1 MDSLFNYSQALSSF
15 QQAKSEKEQEASEKL
30 QAAREKAQEFTMP
43 FETLGFES
51 LGGVIKKSVKA
62 IGKEGLAKAGITEER
77 ANRYIKAYNSGGTK
91 GIMRELGKDKDQ
103 LVKQFTPLPQPDEPD
118 EPDLPKQK
126 VDDLLPSEF
135 ESQEADIKSA
145 LKDDVKNLTGKQQQ
159 EFAEKVTKRYV
170 KDIDGEFGGDK
181 NLANQYNLNQVQRTL
196 EEVRGDKPKFS
207 INSLTKSEYQDP
219 DVGPILRGAVQDDI
233 DKLEPAYRQKFNQV
247 MNDRVATPSDIEDDV
262 LRQKFNVHQAD
273 RTLDEIKTLTPD
285 ELTSANPITSQ
296 ATQAAAKVQT
306 LSQQLQSQTIR
317 NVNQALDDDDD
328 SSALLQGQKSV
339 TNVFKNNL
347 AKVSDQAKTI
357 ADDAEA
363 GAKNL
368 AKRSAEQLGEKAG
381 AEFGETAA
389 ETGGEADPIG
399 DVVGAVVGLGTY
411 LGGLFKADH
420 LHKSSEDI
428 IRNTSFQIGA

>member
-1 MDSLFNYSQALSSF
+1 MDSLFNYQQALSSF
-15 QQAKSEKEQEASEKL
+15 QQAKSEKEAEASEKL

-51 LGGVIKKSVKA
+51 AGGLIKKSVKA
-62 IGKEGLAKAGITEER
+62 IGKKGLAKAGITEER

-91 GIMRELGKDKDQ
+91 GVMRELGKDKEQ
-103 LVKQFTPLPQPDEPD
+103 LVKQFTALPQPDEPD

-135 ESQEADIKSA
+135 EAQEGDIKSA
-145 LKDDVKNLTGKQQQ
+145 LKDEVKNLTGKQQQ
-159 EFAEKVTKRYV
+159 EFADKVSKRYV

-196 EEVRGDKPKFS
+196 EEVRGDTPKFS

-219 DVGPILRGAVQDDI
+219 DVGEILKGAVQDDI
-233 DKLEPAYRQKFNQV
+233 DRLEPAYRQKFNQL

-262 LRQKFNVHQAD
+262 LRQKFNVHQAS
-273 RTLDEIKTLTPD
+273 RTLDELKTLTPD

-296 ATQAAAKVQT
+296 ATQAVAKAQT
-306 LSQQLQSQTIR
+306 ISQQLQSQTIR

-347 AKVSDQAKTI
+347 AKVTDQAKTI
-357 ADDAEA
+357 ADDAKA

-368 AKRSAEQLGEKAG
+368 AKRSAEELGEKAG
-381 AEFGETAA
+381 VEAGEVAA

-399 DVVGAVVGLGTY
+399 DVIGAVVGLGTY

-428 IRNTSFQIGA
+428 IRNTSYQLGA

>member
-1 MDSLFNYSQALSSF
+1 MDSLFNYQQALSQF
-15 QQAKSEKEQEASEKL
+15 QQAKSRREEEASSKL
-30 QAAREKAQEFTMP
+30 QEAREKTQEFTLP

-51 LGGVIKKSVKA
+51 AGGLIKKSVKA
-62 IGKEGLAKAGITEER
+62 IGKAGLRKAGITEER
-77 ANRYIKAYNSGGTK
+77 ANRYIKAYNSSGTK
-91 GIMRELGKDKDQ
+91 GVMRELGKDKNE
-103 LVKQFTPLPQPDEPD
+103 LVKRVAGGVSPDVPDEPD
-118 EPDLPKQK
+118 IPKQNIA
-126 VDDLLPSEF
+126 DLLPKEF
-135 ESQEADIKSA
+135 EAQEGDIKSA
-145 LKDDVKNLTGKQQQ
+145 LKDEVKNLTGKQQQ
-159 EFAEKVTKRYV
+159 EFADKVSKRYV

-196 EEVRGDKPKFS
+196 EEVRGDKPGFS

-219 DVGPILRGAVQDDI
+219 DVGEILKGAVQDDI
-233 DKLEPAYRQKFNQV
+233 DRLEPAYRQKFNQL

-285 ELTSANPITSQ
+285 ELTSANPVVSQ
-296 ATQAAAKVQT
+296 ATQAVAKVQT
-306 LSQQLQSQTIR
+306 ISQQLQSQTIR
-317 NVNQALDDDDD
+317 NINQALDDDDD

-347 AKVSDQAKTI
+347 AKVTDQAKTI
-357 ADDAEA
+357 ADDAKA

-368 AKRSAEQLGEKAG
+368 AKRSAEELGEKAG
-381 AEFGETAA
+381 VEAGEVAA

-399 DVVGAVVGLGTY
+399 DVIGAVVGLGTY

-420 LHKSSEDI
+420 LHQSSEDI
-428 IRNTSFQIGA
+428 IRNTSYQLGA